1 MEWDRGNKW
10 NKTLNKYLGEIGM
23 TFEDMVEMKPHQIR
37 KKINEYDS
45 KIWEEEMRTKTSLGI
60 YKRFKKG
67 IKDERIYD
75 NRRSSDLLF
84 RARSNTLALN
94 IEKRHKGGNTECE
107 LCHTGDEDIRHFML
121 ECWALED
128 KRNHLLMR
136 KYWKQDKEEMIGDML
151 FDNKEIEKV
160 KEMIDNMWHK
170 RQIELK
176 KIRNQRQNRQNRQT
190 N

>member
-1 MEWDRGNKW
+1 M
-10 NKTLNKYLGEIGM
+10 
-23 TFEDMVEMKPHQIR
+23 
-37 KKINEYDS
+37 
-45 KIWEEEMRTKTSLGI
+45 
-60 YKRFKKG
+60 
-67 IKDERIYD
+67 
-75 NRRSSDLLF
+75 
-84 RARSNTLALN
+84 N

-128 KRNHLLMR
+128 KRNQLLMR
-136 KYWKQDKEEMIGDML
+136 KYWRQDKEEMIGEML

-176 KIRNQRQNRQNRQT
+176 KIRNQRQNRHNRQT

>member
-1 MEWDRGNKW
+1 
-10 NKTLNKYLGEIGM
+10 
-23 TFEDMVEMKPHQIR
+23 MVAMKPHQIR

-121 ECWALED
+121 ECWVLED

-160 KEMIDNMWHK
+160 KEMIDNMWQK